1 MLRKTS
7 LDKKRNLQ
15 VIREYINP
23 LINKE
28 LLIALYLLV
37 FVFGFTTRNDFTFYN
52 EYKVIQI
59 VLLLALG
66 LSALSYSRLS
76 ISKVELLFF
85 ACIAI
90 GSLFWAQPFFVVTE
104 LLLAYLLYQCFTFLN
119 YRQLT
124 SKIVVLASLTMFIQ
138 LPFSLWDYISTG
150 TYQAIWY
157 PLTWNIRVYDS
168 YFLILSIFAVW
179 FYLTKQA
186 YRYLYL
192 LFLFLAFFA
201 ILLDG
206 GRSATIAYTLFIAIV
221 SMAYRQVRWELFGTY
236 VASWL
241 AYLSITYAASL
252 AVVNSGGG
260 TGLRIARE
268 SSSGRIDL
276 WVNALQCWSQNPI
289 IGCGFYQLEDYPNL
303 SAHPH
308 NLFIQVLTE
317 TGLLGFGFLLYII
330 FMIIKRIDWSQP
342 QRYFVSAAFLA
353 IGVDLFFSGVHIY
366 PVTQMALLWLFVF
379 LLKNPEFIHS
389 KNINSPILQGNSSL
403 VKVLPILIYL
413 IISFWFIYILSNTN
427 ALSSETPITPPRF
440 WVYGY
445 QL

>member
-1 MLRKTS
+1 MKPLF
-7 LDKKRNLQ
+7 KKKQNLKS
-15 VIREYINP
+15 IREYINP

-28 LLIALYLLV
+28 LLISLYVLV
-37 FVFGFTTRNDFTFYN
+37 FLFGFTTRNDFTFYN
-52 EYKVIQI
+52 EYRVIQI
-59 VLLLALG
+59 ILLLVLG
-66 LSALSYSRLS
+66 LVGGGYRRFS

-85 ACIAI
+85 AFIAI
-90 GSLFWAQPFFVVTE
+90 GGFFWAQPAFVITE
-104 LLLAYLLYQCFTFLN
+104 LFLAYLLYQCFKLLN

-124 SKIVVLASLTMFIQ
+124 SKTVVLASLAMFIQ
-138 LPFSLWDYISTG
+138 LPFSLWDYIATG
-150 TYQAIWY
+150 HYQAIWY

-168 YFLILSIFAVW
+168 YFLILSVFAVW

-221 SMAYRQVRWELFGTY
+221 SMAYRQVRWHFIFTY
-236 VASWL
+236 AASWF

-252 AVVNSGGG
+252 AIINRGGG
-260 TGLRIARE
+260 AGLRIARE

-276 WVNALQCWSQNPI
+276 WVNALQCWSQHPI
-289 IGCGFYQLEDYPNL
+289 IGCGFYQLEQYPNL

-317 TGLLGFGFLLYII
+317 TGLLGFGFLIYIV
-330 FMIIKRIDWSQP
+330 FTTIKSIDWSQP
-342 QRYFVSAAFLA
+342 QRYFVMAALLA
-353 IGVDLFFSGVHIY
+353 VGVDLFFSGVHIY
-366 PVTQMALLWLFVF
+366 PVTQMALLWLFIF
-379 LLKNPEFIHS
+379 LLKNPEWNYLKSVSEPVWKFNNRLTKILPVFIY
-389 KNINSPILQGNSSL
+389 
-403 VKVLPILIYL
+403 ILIGV
-413 IISFWFIYILSNTN
+413 WFIYLLSNTN

>member
-1 MLRKTS
+1 MPKNTFFNRQK
-7 LDKKRNLQ
+7 NLQ
-15 VIREYINP
+15 SVATYFKP
-23 LINKE
+23 LLTKE
-28 LLIALYLLV
+28 LFIIFYLLL
-37 FVFGFTTRNDFTFYN
+37 FIFGITSRHDLTFYN
-52 EYKVIQI
+52 EYRVVE
-59 VLLLALG
+59 VLL
-66 LSALSYSRLS
+66 
-76 ISKVELLFF
+76 LLFF
-85 ACIAI
+85 ALVALFSRCKSITKIEGVFFAFMVI
-90 GSLFWAQPFFVVTE
+90 GSFFWIHPTIILTD
-104 LLLAYLLYQCFTFLN
+104 LLLAYLLYKCFQYLDYN
-119 YRQLT
+119 QALT
-124 SKIVVLASLTMFIQ
+124 KLIVIVSLLMFIQ
-138 LPFSLWDYISTG
+138 LPFALWDYIATG
-150 TYQAIWY
+150 NYQAIWY
-157 PLTWNIRVYDS
+157 PLRWNIRVYDS
-168 YFLILSIFAVW
+168 YFLILSVFAVW

-276 WVNALQCWSQNPI
+276 WINAYQCWSQHPI
-289 IGCGFYQLEDYPNL
+289 IGCGFYQLEQYPNL

-379 LLKNPEFIHS
+379 LLKNPKFS
-389 KNINSPILQGNSSL
+389 YSSHFNQ
-403 VKVLPILIYL
+403 VITHRQSMTHRMLPVMIYL
-413 IISFWFIYILSNTN
+413 LISIWFIYLLSHTN

>member
-1 MLRKTS
+1 MQKKTFS
-7 LDKKRNLQ
+7 
-15 VIREYINP
+15 VIKNNYRFFIYSIT
-23 LINKE
+23 LSFYKE
-28 LLIALYLLV
+28 LLVAIYFLYFIL
-37 FVFGFTTRNDFTFYN
+37 GMTTRNDYTFYN

-59 VLLLALG
+59 VLLLVCGLDALF
-66 LSALSYSRLS
+66 YRHFS
-76 ISKVELLFF
+76 ISKAELFF
-85 ACIAI
+85 FVLIAV
-90 GSLFWAQPFFVVTE
+90 GSLFWAQPIFVITE
-104 LLLAYLLYQCFTFLN
+104 LLLAYLLYQCFKSLN

-124 SKIVVLASLTMFIQ
+124 SKIIVLASLTMFIQ
-138 LPFSLWDYISTG
+138 LPFALWDYIATG
-150 TYQAIWY
+150 HYEAIWY
-157 PLTWNIRVYDS
+157 PLRWNIRVYDS
-168 YFLILSIFAVW
+168 YFLILSVFAVW

-201 ILLDG
+201 VLLDG

-221 SMAYRQVRWELFGTY
+221 SIAYRHVRWQLACTY
-236 VASWL
+236 VASWF

-252 AVVNSGGG
+252 AVVNSGGA
-260 TGLRIARE
+260 GLRIARE

-276 WVNALQCWSQNPI
+276 WVNALQCWSQHPI
-289 IGCGFYQLEDYPNL
+289 IGCGFYQLEQYPNL

-317 TGLLGFGFLLYII
+317 TGLWGFGFLLYIV

-366 PVTQMALLWLFVF
+366 PVTQIALLWLFVF

-389 KNINSPILQGNSSL
+389 KNINSPILQSNSSL
-403 VKVLPILIYL
+403 AKVLPILVYM

>member
-1 MLRKTS
+1 MKITFDKT
-7 LDKKRNLQ
+7 RNLQ
-15 VIREYINP
+15 SIHNYIYP
-23 LINKE
+23 LVNKE

-37 FVFGFTTRNDFTFYN
+37 FIFGFTTRSDYTFYN
-52 EYKVIQI
+52 EYRVIQI
-59 VLLLALG
+59 FLLLIFGLGALF
-66 LSALSYSRLS
+66 YSRSS
-76 ISKVELLFF
+76 ILRVEPLFF
-85 ACIAI
+85 LFII
-90 GSLFWAQPFFVVTE
+90 TGSFFWAQPIFVTTE
-104 LLLAYLLYQCFTFLN
+104 LLLAYLLYQCFNFLN
-119 YRQLT
+119 YHQLI
-124 SKIVVLASLTMFIQ
+124 SKIIVLASITMFIQ
-138 LPFSLWDYISTG
+138 LPFALWDYIATG
-150 TYQAIWY
+150 NYQAIWY
-157 PLTWNIRVYDS
+157 PLRWNIRVYDS
-168 YFLILSIFAVW
+168 YFLILSVFAVW

-201 ILLDG
+201 ILLDA

-276 WVNALQCWSQNPI
+276 WINAYHCWSQHPI
-289 IGCGFYQLEDYPNL
+289 IGCGFYQLEQYPNL

>member
-1 MLRKTS
+1 MKPS
-7 LDKKRNLQ
+7 FNKKQNSKS
-15 VIREYINP
+15 IRDHIIT

-37 FVFGFTTRNDFTFYN
+37 FVFGFTTRSDYTFYN
-52 EYKVIQI
+52 EYRVIQI
-59 VLLLALG
+59 VVLSMLG
-66 LSALSYSRLS
+66 LVSLFYSRLS

-85 ACIAI
+85 SLIAV
-90 GSLFWAQPFFVVTE
+90 SSFFWTQPIFVVTE
-104 LLLAYLLYQCFTFLN
+104 LLLAYLLYQCFKFLN

-138 LPFSLWDYISTG
+138 LPFSLWDYVNTG
-150 TYQAIWY
+150 VYQAIWY

-179 FYLTKQA
+179 FYMTKQA
-186 YRYLYL
+186 YCYLYL

-201 ILLDG
+201 VLLDG
-206 GRSATIAYTLFIAIV
+206 GRSVTIAYTLFIAVV
-221 SMAYRQVRWELFGTY
+221 SLAYRQVRWHFIFTY
-236 VASWL
+236 VASWF
-241 AYLSITYAASL
+241 AYLSITYAASF
-252 AVVNSGGG
+252 ANTSGSDG
-260 TGLRIARE
+260 ISVQVARE

-276 WVNALQCWSQNPI
+276 WMNAYQCWLQHPI
-289 IGCGFYQLEDYPNL
+289 IGCGFYQLEQYPNL

-330 FMIIKRIDWSQP
+330 FMMLKRIDWSQP
-342 QRYFVSAAFLA
+342 QRYFVMAALLA
-353 IGVDLFFSGVHIY
+353 VSTDLFFSGVHIY

-379 LLKNPEFIHS
+379 LLKNPEFSQASHFNQVITYRQS
-389 KNINSPILQGNSSL
+389 VTYQM
-403 VKVLPILIYL
+403 LPVLIYL
-413 IISFWFIYILSNTN
+413 VISIWFIYILSNTN

>member
-1 MLRKTS
+1 MIRS
-7 LDKKRNLQ
+7 LIFDKQKN
-15 VIREYINP
+15 IHSFIAYIKP
-23 LINKE
+23 LLNKE
-28 LLIALYLLV
+28 ALVAIYFLW
-37 FVFGFTTRNDFTFYN
+37 FIFGVDIRGSYSFYN
-52 EYKVIQI
+52 EYRVIQI
-59 VLLLALG
+59 LLLLVFG
-66 LSALSYSRLS
+66 LCAFFYSRLS

-119 YRQLT
+119 YCQLT

-138 LPFSLWDYISTG
+138 LPFSLWDYLSTG
-150 TYQAIWY
+150 TYEAIWY

-168 YFLILSIFAVW
+168 YFLILSVFAVW

-201 ILLDG
+201 ILLDA

-221 SMAYRQVRWELFGTY
+221 SIAYRHVRWHFIFIY
-236 VASWL
+236 AASWL
-241 AYLSITYAASL
+241 AYLSVTYAASF
-252 AVVNSGGG
+252 ANTSGSDGMS
-260 TGLRIARE
+260 LQVARE

-276 WVNALQCWSQNPI
+276 WINAYQCWSQHPI
-289 IGCGFYQLEDYPNL
+289 IGCGFYQLEQYPNL

-317 TGLLGFGFLLYII
+317 SGLLGFGFLLYII
-330 FMIIKRIDWSQP
+330 FMMIKRIDCSQP
-342 QRYFVSAAFLA
+342 QRYFVMAALLA
-353 IGVDLFFSGVHIY
+353 VGVDLFFSGVHIY

-379 LLKNPEFIHS
+379 LLKNPQFS
-389 KNINSPILQGNSSL
+389 YSSHFNQ
-403 VKVLPILIYL
+403 VITHRQSMTHRMLPVMIYL
-413 IISFWFIYILSNTN
+413 VINIWFIYLLSHTN

>member
-1 MLRKTS
+1 MLRKLS
-7 LDKKRNLQ
+7 LEKKQNLQ
-15 VIREYINP
+15 SIRDYVNP

-28 LLIALYLLV
+28 LLIALYVLV
-37 FVFGFTTRNDFTFYN
+37 FVFGFTTRSDYTFYN
-52 EYKVIQI
+52 EYRFIQI
-59 VLLLALG
+59 ILLLALG

-85 ACIAI
+85 AFIAI
-90 GSLFWAQPFFVVTE
+90 GSLFWAQPAFVITE
-104 LLLAYLLYQCFTFLN
+104 LFLAYLLYQCFTFLN

-124 SKIVVLASLTMFIQ
+124 SKIVILASLTMFIQ
-138 LPFSLWDYISTG
+138 LPFSLWDYIATG
-150 TYQAIWY
+150 HYQAIWY

-168 YFLILSIFAVW
+168 YFLILSVFAVW

-186 YRYLYL
+186 YHYFYL

-221 SMAYRQVRWELFGTY
+221 CIAYRHVRWHFIFTY

-241 AYLSITYAASL
+241 AYLSITYIASL
-252 AVVNSGGG
+252 ANGSGSDGMS
-260 TGLRIARE
+260 LQVARE

-276 WVNALQCWSQNPI
+276 WINAYQCWSQHPI
-289 IGCGFYQLEDYPNL
+289 IGCGFYQLEQYPNL

-317 TGLLGFGFLLYII
+317 TGLLGFGFLIYII
-330 FMIIKRIDWSQP
+330 FMIIKRIDWSQY
-342 QRYFVSAAFLA
+342 QSYFVMAALLA

-379 LLKNPEFIHS
+379 LLKNPEFSYPSHFNQVITHRQS
-389 KNINSPILQGNSSL
+389 MTHRM
-403 VKVLPILIYL
+403 LPVIIYL
-413 IISFWFIYILSNTN
+413 VINIWFIYLLSHTN

>member
-1 MLRKTS
+1 MP
-7 LDKKRNLQ
+7 KKKLFDEKQNLQ
-15 VIREYINP
+15 SISIYIHP

-37 FVFGFTTRNDFTFYN
+37 FVFGFTTRSDYTFYN
-52 EYKVIQI
+52 EYRVIQI
-59 VLLLALG
+59 IVLSMLG
-66 LSALSYSRLS
+66 LVSLFYSRLS

-85 ACIAI
+85 SLIAV
-90 GSLFWAQPFFVVTE
+90 SSFFWTQPIFVVTE
-104 LLLAYLLYQCFTFLN
+104 LLLAYLLYQCFKFLN

-124 SKIVVLASLTMFIQ
+124 SKTIVLASLTMFIQ
-138 LPFSLWDYISTG
+138 LPFSLWDYLSTG
-150 TYQAIWY
+150 TYDAIWY

-168 YFLILSIFAVW
+168 YFLIMSVFAVW
-179 FYLTKQA
+179 FYMTKQA

-206 GRSATIAYTLFIAIV
+206 GRSATISYTLFIAIV
-221 SMAYRQVRWELFGTY
+221 SIAYRHVRWSLLLTY
-236 VASWL
+236 AASWF
-241 AYLSITYAASL
+241 AYLSITYAASF
-252 AVVNSGGG
+252 ASGG

-276 WVNALQCWSQNPI
+276 WVNALQCWSHSPI
-289 IGCGFYQLEDYPNL
+289 IGCGFYQLEQYPSL

-317 TGLLGFGFLLYII
+317 TGLLGFGFLIYII
-330 FMIIKRIDWSQP
+330 FMIIKRINWSQP
-342 QRYFVSAAFLA
+342 QCYFVMAALLA
-353 IGVDLFFSGVHIY
+353 VGVDLLFSGVHIY

-379 LLKNPEFIHS
+379 LLKNPELSYSNRVNASGWKFNNRLI
-389 KNINSPILQGNSSL
+389 KA
-403 VKVLPILIYL
+403 LPVYIYILI
-413 IISFWFIYILSNTN
+413 SVWFIYILSNTN

>member
-1 MLRKTS
+1 MRIFFN
-7 LDKKRNLQ
+7 KKQNLQ
-15 VIREYINP
+15 SIHEYINP

-52 EYKVIQI
+52 EYRLVQI
-59 VLLLALG
+59 ILLLVLG
-66 LSALSYSRLS
+66 LGGLFYRRFF

-85 ACIAI
+85 AVIAI
-90 GSLFWAQPFFVVTE
+90 GSLFWAQPAFVVTE

-119 YRQLT
+119 YRELT
-124 SKIVVLASLTMFIQ
+124 SKIIVLASLTMFIQ
-138 LPFSLWDYISTG
+138 LPFSLWDYIATG
-150 TYQAIWY
+150 HYQAIWY

-221 SMAYRQVRWELFGTY
+221 SIAYRQVRWHFIFTY
-236 VASWL
+236 AASWF
-241 AYLSITYAASL
+241 AYLSITYAASF
-252 AVVNSGGG
+252 ASGG

-276 WVNALQCWSQNPI
+276 WVNAYQCWSQHPI
-289 IGCGFYQLEDYPNL
+289 IGCGFYQLEQYSNL

-317 TGLLGFGFLLYII
+317 TGLLGFGFLIYII
-330 FMIIKRIDWSQP
+330 FMIIKRIDWSQY
-342 QRYFVSAAFLA
+342 QSYFVMAALLA
-353 IGVDLFFSGVHIY
+353 VGVDLFFSGVHIY

-379 LLKNPEFIHS
+379 LLKNPKFS
-389 KNINSPILQGNSSL
+389 YSSHFNQ
-403 VKVLPILIYL
+403 VITHRQSMTHRMLPVMIYL
-413 IISFWFIYILSNTN
+413 VINIWFIYLLSHTN

>member
-1 MLRKTS
+1 MYKKTFF
-7 LDKKRNLQ
+7 DKKQNLQ
-15 VIREYINP
+15 SSREYFNP

-37 FVFGFTTRNDFTFYN
+37 FVFGFTTRNDYTFYN

-59 VLLLALG
+59 ILLLVLG
-66 LSALSYSRLS
+66 LGGLFYRRFS
-76 ISKVELLFF
+76 ISRVESLFF
-85 ACIAI
+85 VFIAVS
-90 GSLFWAQPFFVVTE
+90 SLFWAQSAFVITE
-104 LLLAYLLYQCFTFLN
+104 LFLAYLFYQCFTFLN

-124 SKIVVLASLTMFIQ
+124 SKIIVLASLTMFIQ
-138 LPFSLWDYISTG
+138 LPFSLWDYIATG
-150 TYQAIWY
+150 HYEAIWY

-179 FYLTKQA
+179 FYMTKQT

-192 LFLFLAFFA
+192 LFLILSFFA

-221 SMAYRQVRWELFGTY
+221 SMEYRQVRWHFIFTY
-236 VASWL
+236 AASWL

-276 WVNALQCWSQNPI
+276 WINAYHCWSQHPI
-289 IGCGFYQLEDYPNL
+289 IGCGFYQLEQYPNL

-330 FMIIKRIDWSQP
+330 FMIIKRINWQQP

-379 LLKNPEFIHS
+379 LLKNPKFSYFSHFNQVITHRQS
-389 KNINSPILQGNSSL
+389 MTHRM
-403 VKVLPILIYL
+403 LPVMIYL
-413 IISFWFIYILSNTN
+413 VISIWFIYLLSHTN

>member
-1 MLRKTS
+1 MLRNISIDRQGDSQSYAIYVK
-7 LDKKRNLQ
+7 
-15 VIREYINP
+15 P
-23 LINKE
+23 LLNKE
-28 LLIALYLLV
+28 ALIITYSLW
-37 FVFGFTTRNDFTFYN
+37 FIFGIDIRGSYSFYN
-52 EYKVIQI
+52 EYRVIQI
-59 VLLLALG
+59 SILLVFGLGALF
-66 LSALSYSRLS
+66 YRRLS
-76 ISKVELLFF
+76 ISKDELFF
-85 ACIAI
+85 FAFIAI
-90 GSLFWAQPFFVVTE
+90 GSSFWEQPTFVITE
-104 LLLAYLLYQCFTFLN
+104 LLLAYLLYQCFKFLN

-124 SKIVVLASLTMFIQ
+124 SKTIVLASLTMFIQ

-168 YFLILSIFAVW
+168 YFLIFSIFAVW
-179 FYLTKQA
+179 FYMTKQA

-201 ILLDG
+201 ILLDA

-221 SMAYRQVRWELFGTY
+221 SIAYRHVRWHFVFIY
-236 VASWL
+236 AASWL
-241 AYLSITYAASL
+241 AYLSVTYAASF
-252 AVVNSGGG
+252 ANTSGSDGMS
-260 TGLRIARE
+260 LQVARE

-276 WVNALQCWSQNPI
+276 WINAYQCWSQHPI
-289 IGCGFYQLEDYPNL
+289 IGCGFYQLEQYPNL

-317 TGLLGFGFLLYII
+317 TGLLGFGFLIYII

-342 QRYFVSAAFLA
+342 HSYFVMAALLA
-353 IGVDLFFSGVHIY
+353 VGVDLFFSGVHIY

-379 LLKNPEFIHS
+379 LLKNPEFSYPSHFNQVITHRQS
-389 KNINSPILQGNSSL
+389 MTHRM
-403 VKVLPILIYL
+403 LPVMIYL
-413 IISFWFIYILSNTN
+413 VISIWFIYLLSHTN

>member
-1 MLRKTS
+1 MT
-7 LDKKRNLQ
+7 KKIFFKKQQNLQ
-15 VIREYINP
+15 SIHRYLNP

-28 LLIALYLLV
+28 LLIALHLLV
-37 FVFGFTTRNDFTFYN
+37 FVFGLTTRNDFTFYN
-52 EYKVIQI
+52 EYKVIQV
-59 VLLLALG
+59 VLLLTLG
-66 LSALSYSRLS
+66 LSTLYYSRLS
-76 ISKVELLFF
+76 MSKVELFF
-85 ACIAI
+85 LTFIAI
-90 GSLFWAQPFFVVTE
+90 GSLFWAQPAFVITE
-104 LLLAYLLYQCFTFLN
+104 LFLAYLLYQCFKFLN

-124 SKIVVLASLTMFIQ
+124 SKTIVLASLTMFIQ
-138 LPFSLWDYISTG
+138 LPFSLWDYLSTG
-150 TYQAIWY
+150 TYEAIWY

-201 ILLDG
+201 ILLDA

-221 SMAYRQVRWELFGTY
+221 SMAYRQVRWHFIFMY
-236 VASWL
+236 AASWL

-252 AVVNSGGG
+252 AVVNSGDG

-276 WVNALQCWSQNPI
+276 WINAYQCWSQHPI
-289 IGCGFYQLEDYPNL
+289 IGCGFYQLEQYPNL

-330 FMIIKRIDWSQP
+330 FMIIKRINWQQS

-379 LLKNPEFIHS
+379 LLKNPEFIYS
-389 KNINSPILQGNSSL
+389 KNINSPILQSNSSL
-403 VKVLPILIYL
+403 AKVLPILVYM

>member
-1 MLRKTS
+1 MPKKILF
-7 LDKKRNLQ
+7 DKIQNLQ
-15 VIREYINP
+15 SIRDYINP

-37 FVFGFTTRNDFTFYN
+37 FVFGFTTRNDYTFYN

-59 VLLLALG
+59 ILLLVLG
-66 LSALSYSRLS
+66 LSALFYRRFF

-85 ACIAI
+85 ACIVV
-90 GSLFWAQPFFVVTE
+90 GSCFWAQPAFIITE
-104 LLLAYLLYQCFTFLN
+104 LLLAYLLYQCFTFLK

-124 SKIVVLASLTMFIQ
+124 SKIIVLASLTMFVQ
-138 LPFSLWDYISTG
+138 LPFSLWDYVNTG
-150 TYQAIWY
+150 NYQAIWY

-186 YRYLYL
+186 YRCLYL

-221 SMAYRQVRWELFGTY
+221 SMAYRQVRWHF
-236 VASWL
+236 
-241 AYLSITYAASL
+241 IFTYAASWFAYL
-252 AVVNSGGG
+252 SVTYAASFANTSGSDGMS
-260 TGLRIARE
+260 LQVARE

-276 WVNALQCWSQNPI
+276 WINAYQCWSQHPI
-289 IGCGFYQLEDYPNL
+289 IGCGFYQLEQYSNL

-317 TGLLGFGFLLYII
+317 TGLLGFGFLIYII
-330 FMIIKRIDWSQP
+330 FMIIKRIDWSQH
-342 QRYFVSAAFLA
+342 QSYFVMAALLA
-353 IGVDLFFSGVHIY
+353 VGVDLFFSGVHIY

-379 LLKNPEFIHS
+379 LLKNPEFSYPSHFNQVITHRQS
-389 KNINSPILQGNSSL
+389 MTHRM
-403 VKVLPILIYL
+403 LPVMIYL
-413 IISFWFIYILSNTN
+413 VISIWFIYLLSHTN

>member
-1 MLRKTS
+1 MKTF
-7 LDKKRNLQ
+7 LNKYLQ
-15 VIREYINP
+15 SIREYIN
-23 LINKE
+23 LIKNKE

-37 FVFGFTTRNDFTFYN
+37 FILGYTTRSDYTFYN
-52 EYKVIQI
+52 EYRVIQV
-59 VLLLALG
+59 VLLLLFGLGAFFYKPAPALKAELFFFTFIIVG
-66 LSALSYSRLS
+66 S
-76 ISKVELLFF
+76 IS
-85 ACIAI
+85 
-90 GSLFWAQPFFVVTE
+90 WAQPVFVVTE
-104 LLLAYLLYQCFTFLN
+104 LFLAYLLYQFFNFLN

-124 SKIVVLASLTMFIQ
+124 SKIIVLVSLTIFIQ
-138 LPFSLWDYISTG
+138 LPFSLWGYIRAG
-150 TYQAIWY
+150 TYEAIWY

-179 FYLTKQA
+179 FYMTKQA

-221 SMAYRQVRWELFGTY
+221 SIAYRHVRWHFAFTY
-236 VASWL
+236 VVSWF
-241 AYLSITYAASL
+241 AYLSITYAASF
-252 AVVNSGGG
+252 ASSG

-268 SSSGRIDL
+268 SSSGRINL
-276 WVNALQCWSQNPI
+276 WVNAYQCWSQHPI
-289 IGCGFYQLEDYPNL
+289 IGCGFYQLEQYPSL
-303 SAHPH
+303 PAHPH

-317 TGLLGFGFLLYII
+317 TGLLGFGFLVYII
-330 FMIIKRIDWSQP
+330 FMIIKRINWSQP
-342 QRYFVSAAFLA
+342 QSYFVVAALLA
-353 IGVDLFFSGVHIY
+353 VGVDLFFSGVHIY

-379 LLKNPEFIHS
+379 LLKNPEFS
-389 KNINSPILQGNSSL
+389 YSSHFNR
-403 VKVLPILIYL
+403 VITHRQSMTHRMLPLIIYL
-413 IISFWFIYILSNTN
+413 VINIWFIYLLSNTN

>member
-1 MLRKTS
+1 MP
-7 LDKKRNLQ
+7 KKILFDEKQNLQ
-15 VIREYINP
+15 SISIYLHP

-37 FVFGFTTRNDFTFYN
+37 FVFGFTTRSDYTFYN
-52 EYKVIQI
+52 EYRVIQI
-59 VLLLALG
+59 VLLLLFGCGACFYKRCPTLK
-66 LSALSYSRLS
+66 A
-76 ISKVELLFF
+76 EFLFF
-85 ACIAI
+85 AFILV
-90 GSLFWAQPFFVVTE
+90 GSLFWAQPAFVITE
-104 LLLAYLLYQCFTFLN
+104 LFLAYLLYQCFTFLN

-124 SKIVVLASLTMFIQ
+124 SKIVVLASLTIFIQ
-138 LPFSLWDYISTG
+138 LPFSLWDYLSTG
-150 TYQAIWY
+150 TYEAIWY

-168 YFLILSIFAVW
+168 YFLILSVFAVW

-221 SMAYRQVRWELFGTY
+221 SIAYRHVRWHFVFIY
-236 VASWL
+236 AASWL
-241 AYLSITYAASL
+241 AYLSVTYAASF
-252 AVVNSGGG
+252 ANTSGSDGMS
-260 TGLRIARE
+260 LQVARE

-276 WVNALQCWSQNPI
+276 WINAYQCWLQHPI
-289 IGCGFYQLEDYPNL
+289 IGCGFYQLEQYPSL

-317 TGLLGFGFLLYII
+317 TGLLGFGFLIYIV
-330 FMIIKRIDWSQP
+330 FMMIKRIDWSQP
-342 QRYFVSAAFLA
+342 QRYFVMAALLA
-353 IGVDLFFSGVHIY
+353 VSTDLFFSGVHVY

-379 LLKNPEFIHS
+379 LLKNPEFS
-389 KNINSPILQGNSSL
+389 YSSHFNQIIKQRQSVTHHL
-403 VKVLPILIYL
+403 LPVLIYL
-413 IISFWFIYILSNTN
+413 VISIWFIYILSNTS

>member
-1 MLRKTS
+1 MKS
-7 LDKKRNLQ
+7 LFKKKQNLHS
-15 VIREYINP
+15 IRDCIAP

-28 LLIALYLLV
+28 LLIALYLL
-37 FVFGFTTRNDFTFYN
+37 GFMLGLTTRIDYTFYN
-52 EYKVIQI
+52 EYKFIEI

-66 LSALSYSRLS
+66 LSALSYSRFS
-76 ISKVELLFF
+76 ISKVELFF
-85 ACIAI
+85 LTFISI
-90 GSLFWAQPFFVVTE
+90 GSLFWAQPAFVITD
-104 LLLAYLLYQCFTFLN
+104 LFLAYLLYQCFTFLN

-124 SKIVVLASLTMFIQ
+124 SKTIVLASLTIFIQ
-138 LPFSLWDYISTG
+138 LPFSLWDYLSTG
-150 TYQAIWY
+150 TYEAIWY

-168 YFLILSIFAVW
+168 YFLIMSVFAVW
-179 FYLTKQA
+179 FYMTKQA

-221 SMAYRQVRWELFGTY
+221 SIAYRHVRWHLAFTY
-236 VASWL
+236 IASWL
-241 AYLSITYAASL
+241 AYLSITYAASF
-252 AVVNSGGG
+252 ASGG

-276 WVNALQCWSQNPI
+276 WVNAYQCWSQHPI
-289 IGCGFYQLEDYPNL
+289 IGCGFYQLEQYPSL

-317 TGLLGFGFLLYII
+317 TGLLGFGFLIYII
-330 FMIIKRIDWSQP
+330 FMIIKRINWSQP
-342 QRYFVSAAFLA
+342 QSYFIMAALLA
-353 IGVDLFFSGVHIY
+353 VGVDLFFSGVHIY
-366 PVTQMALLWLFVF
+366 PVTQMALLWLFIF
-379 LLKNPEFIHS
+379 LLKNSELSYSSRVNASGWKFNNRLIKILPVFIYT
-389 KNINSPILQGNSSL
+389 
-403 VKVLPILIYL
+403 LI
-413 IISFWFIYILSNTN
+413 SVWFIYILSNTN

>member
-1 MLRKTS
+1 MLRKIVFDRQQNIES
-7 LDKKRNLQ
+7 F
-15 VIREYINP
+15 IIYIKP
-23 LINKE
+23 LLNKE
-28 LLIALYLLV
+28 VLIIIYFLW
-37 FVFGFTTRNDFTFYN
+37 FIFGIDIRGSYSFYN

-59 VLLLALG
+59 VLLLLFGLGALF
-66 LSALSYSRLS
+66 YSRFS
-76 ISKVELLFF
+76 ISKVDLLFF
-85 ACIAI
+85 AFIAV
-90 GSLFWAQPFFVVTE
+90 GSIFWAQSAFVITE
-104 LLLAYLLYQCFTFLN
+104 LFLAYLLYQCFTFLN

-124 SKIVVLASLTMFIQ
+124 SKTIVLASLTMFIQ
-138 LPFSLWDYISTG
+138 LPFSLWDYLSTG
-150 TYQAIWY
+150 TYEAIWY

-179 FYLTKQA
+179 FYMTKQA

-252 AVVNSGGG
+252 ANTSGSDGMS
-260 TGLRIARE
+260 LQVARE

-276 WVNALQCWSQNPI
+276 WINAYQCWSQHPI
-289 IGCGFYQLEDYPNL
+289 IGCGFYQLEQYPNL

-317 TGLLGFGFLLYII
+317 SGLLGFGFLLYII
-330 FMIIKRIDWSQP
+330 FMMIKRIDCSQP
-342 QRYFVSAAFLA
+342 QRYFVMAALLA
-353 IGVDLFFSGVHIY
+353 VGVDLFFSGVHIY

-379 LLKNPEFIHS
+379 LLKNPEFIYS
-389 KNINSPILQGNSSL
+389 KNINSPILQSNSSL
-403 VKVLPILIYL
+403 AKVLSILVYM

>member
-1 MLRKTS
+1 MKPSFDRK
-7 LDKKRNLQ
+7 KNLQ
-15 VIREYINP
+15 SIREYISP
-23 LINKE
+23 IINKE
-28 LLIALYLLV
+28 LLIGLYLLV

-52 EYKVIQI
+52 EYRVIQI
-59 VLLLALG
+59 SILLVFGLGALF
-66 LSALSYSRLS
+66 YRRLS
-76 ISKVELLFF
+76 VSNVELLFF
-85 ACIAI
+85 AFIAI
-90 GSLFWAQPFFVVTE
+90 GGFFWAQSAFVITE
-104 LLLAYLLYQCFTFLN
+104 LFLAYLLYQCFKFLN

-124 SKIVVLASLTMFIQ
+124 SKTIVLASLTMFIQ

-186 YRYLYL
+186 YRCLYL
-192 LFLFLAFFA
+192 LFLFLAFLA
-201 ILLDG
+201 VLLDG
-206 GRSATIAYTLFIAIV
+206 GRSVTIAYTLLIAII
-221 SMAYRQVRWELFGTY
+221 SMAYRQVRWPLILTY
-236 VASWL
+236 VLSWF
-241 AYLSITYAASL
+241 AYLSVTYAASF
-252 AVVNSGGG
+252 ATEGI
-260 TGLRIARE
+260 GLRIVRE

-276 WVNALQCWSQNPI
+276 WMNALKCWSQSPI
-289 IGCGFYQLEDYPNL
+289 IGCGFYQLQQYPKL

-330 FMIIKRIDWSQP
+330 FRMMRCINWSQP
-342 QRYFVSAAFLA
+342 QRYFIIATFLA
-353 IGVDLFFSGVHIY
+353 VGVDLFFSGVHIY

-379 LLKNPEFIHS
+379 LLKNPEFSYVTHFDQVDTQRQSIIN
-389 KNINSPILQGNSSL
+389 NIIP
-403 VKVLPILIYL
+403 VLLYLLI
-413 IISFWFIYILSNTN
+413 STWFIYILINTN

>member
-1 MLRKTS
+1 MKIS
-7 LDKKRNLQ
+7 LDKKQNLQ
-15 VIREYINP
+15 SIHGYINP

-37 FVFGFTTRNDFTFYN
+37 FVLGYTTRSDYTFYN
-52 EYKVIQI
+52 EYRVIQ
-59 VLLLALG
+59 VGLLLLFGLG
-66 LSALSYSRLS
+66 AFFYKRAPTVKAELFFFAFIIVGS
-76 ISKVELLFF
+76 IS
-85 ACIAI
+85 
-90 GSLFWAQPFFVVTE
+90 WAQPVFVVTE
-104 LLLAYLLYQCFTFLN
+104 FLLSYLFYQCLKFLN
-119 YRQLT
+119 YRQLI
-124 SKIVVLASLTMFIQ
+124 SKILVLVSLTIFIQ
-138 LPFSLWDYISTG
+138 LPFSLWDYIRAG
-150 TYQAIWY
+150 TYEAIWY

-179 FYLTKQA
+179 FYMTKQA

-206 GRSATIAYTLFIAIV
+206 GRSATIAYTLFITIV
-221 SMAYRQVRWELFGTY
+221 SIAYRQVRWHFVFTY
-236 VASWL
+236 AVSWL
-241 AYLSITYAASL
+241 AYLSITYAASF
-252 AVVNSGGG
+252 ASDG

-276 WVNALQCWSQNPI
+276 WVNAYQCWSQHPI
-289 IGCGFYQLEDYPNL
+289 IGCGFYQLEQYPSL

-308 NLFIQVLTE
+308 NLFIQVFTE
-317 TGLLGFGFLLYII
+317 TGLLGFGFLIYII
-330 FMIIKRIDWSQP
+330 FIIIKRINWSQP
-342 QRYFVSAAFLA
+342 QSYFVMAALLA
-353 IGVDLFFSGVHIY
+353 VGVDLFFSGVHIY

-379 LLKNPEFIHS
+379 LLKNPELSYSNRVNVSGWKF
-389 KNINSPILQGNSSL
+389 NNSLI
-403 VKVLPILIYL
+403 KILPIFIYILI
-413 IISFWFIYILSNTN
+413 SVWFIYILSNTH